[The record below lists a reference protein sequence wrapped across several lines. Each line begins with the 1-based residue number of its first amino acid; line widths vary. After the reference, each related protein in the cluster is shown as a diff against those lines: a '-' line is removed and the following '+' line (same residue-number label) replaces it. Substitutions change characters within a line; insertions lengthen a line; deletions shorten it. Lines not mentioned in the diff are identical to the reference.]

1 MIARVLAL
9 AVLLL
14 AAGCDDG
21 PGAPHVGE
29 PVRPFAAKS
38 LAGDTVELATA
49 AAGKVVVVRFWASW
63 CAFCKDEMKAI
74 EPVWRQHRDQ
84 GLLVLAVNA
93 GQSRQEIETFV
104 APMALSYPILMD
116 PGSKIAR
123 AWGVTGLP
131 MTVFIG
137 RDGLVKR
144 RILGESD
151 EATFRAVVE
160 GLL

>member
-1 MIARVLAL
+1 
-9 AVLLL
+9 
-14 AAGCDDG
+14 
-21 PGAPHVGE
+21 
-29 PVRPFAAKS
+29 
-38 LAGDTVELATA
+38 
-49 AAGKVVVVRFWASW
+49 
-63 CAFCKDEMKAI
+63 MKAI

>member
-9 AVLLL
+9 TILLL

-29 PVRPFAAKS
+29 PVRPFSAKA
-38 LAGDTVELATA
+38 LTGETIELPAA

-74 EPVWRQHRDQ
+74 EPIWRRHRDD

-93 GQSRQEIETFV
+93 GQSRKDIEAFV
-104 APMALSYPILMD
+104 APMDLSYPILLD
-116 PGSKIAR
+116 PGSKISR
-123 AWGVTGLP
+123 AWGVTALP
-131 MTVFIG
+131 MTVLVG
-137 RDGLVKR
+137 RDGTVKR
-144 RILGESD
+144 RILGETD
-151 EATFRAVVE
+151 EAAFRQAVE
-160 GLL
+160 DLL